1 MKIKRSIE
9 IFVETHRRFVIS
21 QADAAAQ
28 KSCPSCGETM
38 LAAEHSA
45 KFFQTNSRRI
55 YRMIET
61 SAAHFIETETGAAFV
76 CLASLEDAL
85 RRDQTGQ
92 TDDVSNI

>member
-28 KSCPSCGETM
+28 KNCPTCGETM

-45 KFFQTNSRRI
+45 KFFQINSRRI

-61 SAAHFIETETGAAFV
+61 GAAHFIETETGAAFV
-76 CLASLEDAL
+76 CLASLEEAL
-85 RRDQTGQ
+85 RRDLPEQ
-92 TDDVSNI
+92 TDDANEI